1 MHALLGRWCCCG
13 TFLSTAEVLHNMPL
27 SIHRHAGYKKNRAC
41 DRFQRGA
48 KGEGTMWNIFLLVF
62 HIRLS
67 CPPPGFF
74 FILGG
79 FSFFSTGFHL
89 STLSR
94 ARVTALAVAGT
105 LPVSF
110 TYAWWTVGWSKTQ
123 PESLSINI
131 GCSLPRFTPKRGL
144 SETCSIIC
152 GSEYSLLSLLL
163 LLCVFRVSHETAA
176 ISLAV

>member
-27 SIHRHAGYKKNRAC
+27 SIHRHAGYKKSRAC

-48 KGEGTMWNIFLLVF
+48 KGERDNVKYFLACFSQSPLMPSTRLFIFFV
-62 HIRLS
+62 
-67 CPPPGFF
+67 
-74 FILGG
+74 LGG

-131 GCSLPRFTPKRGL
+131 GCSLPRFTPKARTFRDL
-144 SETCSIIC
+144 FNHLR
-152 GSEYSLLSLLL
+152 SEYRLL
-163 LLCVFRVSHETAA
+163 LLCCCVSSEWVMKQQL
-176 ISLAV
+176 SR